1 MIFRSLAR
9 PELKSVSLVSKEFD
23 NAAKVFLFRQILPR
37 RNMDSFCKV
46 RLIRSKPHLAKFVKA
61 LAYSGK
67 TLWHGDGEA
76 DYGRWYQERIGQGQM
91 ASQPCDEIERRME
104 SVTTDELHHT
114 IRDSVGTITARR
126 MKLSRI
132 VDISFGPNDSPL
144 RCFCSHNP

>member
-1 MIFRSLAR
+1 MIFSSLAR
-9 PELKSVSLVSKEFD
+9 PELKSVRLVSKEFD

-37 RNMDSFCKV
+37 KNMDSFCKV

-91 ASQPCDEIERRME
+91 ASQQCDEVERRME
-104 SVTTDELHHT
+104 SVTTDELHQYYQ
-114 IRDSVGTITARR
+114 R
-126 MKLSRI
+126 
-132 VDISFGPNDSPL
+132 
-144 RCFCSHNP
+144 FCRYYHGEEIEAFSDCGHQLWS